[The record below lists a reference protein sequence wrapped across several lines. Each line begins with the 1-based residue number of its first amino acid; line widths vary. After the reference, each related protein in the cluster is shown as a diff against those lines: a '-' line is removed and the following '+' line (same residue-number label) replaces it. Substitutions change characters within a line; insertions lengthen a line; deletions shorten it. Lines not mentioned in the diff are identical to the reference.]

1 MTKTTRMTHDEQF
14 RQLVEDSDDIEII
27 EVVGLDEDSP
37 AASAVFDEEEIVLD
51 LSDDPE
57 SDPLEVAAVSRP
69 EAAET
74 ETTPDDVRTNTD
86 AVAPLRAIALR
97 EKFQRL
103 QADFENF
110 KRRTEREKDRCEA
123 QAAATLV
130 RRMLPVLDNFERA
143 LALESRPDNEA
154 ALRDGV
160 VLIFRQILD
169 ELRKEGLDALEVVGQ
184 NFDPCAHHAVETDS
198 DSGYP
203 PNVVVEELQRG
214 YRLGEQLLR
223 PALVRVSVDA
233 ADGQGEG
240 Q

>member
-1 MTKTTRMTHDEQF
+1 MSKISRGAQGERLQQF
-14 RQLVEDSDDIEII
+14 AESSDDIEII

-37 AASAVFDEEEIVLD
+37 AGSPIVDDEEIVLD
-51 LSDDPE
+51 LDEDD
-57 SDPLEVAAVSRP
+57 SVGLSVAEVPVPSVETGEEPAADV
-69 EAAET
+69 AGT
-74 ETTPDDVRTNTD
+74 DVVTPARSLAD
-86 AVAPLRAIALR
+86 R
-97 EKFQRL
+97 ERYVRL
-103 QADFENF
+103 QADYENF
-110 KRRTEREKDRCEA
+110 KRRTEREKDRHEA
-123 QAAATLV
+123 QAAAALV

-169 ELRKEGLDALEVVGQ
+169 ELRKEGLEALEVVGQ
-184 NFDPCAHHAVETDS
+184 NFDPSTHHAVETDL

-203 PNVVVEELQRG
+203 PNVVIEELQRG

-233 ADGQGEG
+233 PDGQEEG